1 VRNAQVHSQV
11 ACTAEG
17 LKWLWALRGVIER
30 VMVAQCKMVAETF
43 VAFAARVS
51 REGLDV
57 VRAPGRFWSQS
68 KRREVTFVAFC
79 LKMKGYMGCE
89 GQ

>member
-1 VRNAQVHSQV
+1 MGACGAQVHSQV

-57 VRAPGRFWSQS
+57 VRAPAGLGGSLR
-68 KRREVTFVAFC
+68 T
-79 LKMKGYMGCE
+79 E
-89 GQ
+89 GSHVST